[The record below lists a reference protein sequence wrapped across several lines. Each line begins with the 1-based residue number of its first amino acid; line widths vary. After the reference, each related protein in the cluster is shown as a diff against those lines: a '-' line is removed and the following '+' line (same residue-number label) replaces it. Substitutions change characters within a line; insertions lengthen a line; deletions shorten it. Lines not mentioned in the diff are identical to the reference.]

1 MSKKSIFLGILVILF
16 AQQGIILLSIPIVK
30 AEDTIPSKFY
40 TNLDIESI
48 YVYNVTKF
56 GGDLNW
62 LGFDYISKYN
72 TSTNSGGQIL
82 VNFTGFYEKDP
93 YDIFNAFDSP
103 MPYMDIEFIENE
115 AGMLI
120 SNHTFY
126 NVSNGELAFNTALG
140 YNAFQSGFLLPID
153 NMTYLKELALAQDSG
168 FIPGEITIEESYNF
182 ISFDFK
188 QDSKFQNTT
197 LVYEKKTGLLIW
209 ARTKLAPITDPI
221 GYTLEMFL
229 TNFSLDLTNTYSYN
243 VSKFNEAAIFW
254 YDWDSYIDTW
264 TTNEGGIV
272 NVSFTGYYLKDP
284 EEPTWT
290 TDAFPDNVPRAW
302 LNIEIFYKG
311 FSGQIGPQLSLNNI
325 SNREAAVQMTIGYS
339 DMQTGFLIPLIDNL
353 TFIKEKAL
361 AAANLGEVEIL
372 ENELIIQINYNQIGG
387 FQQKTSLIY
396 EKMTG
401 LLQWVDTSVG
411 GYSLTM
417 KLIGFPYSKPPTLIS
432 PADNIIPSFELSMLG
447 LVILIGSAILFKKIK
462 TKIK

>member
-1 MSKKSIFLGILVILF
+1 MVKKPILF
-16 AQQGIILLSIPIVK
+16 GVLLLIFGFQGFIIFPIPISR
-30 AEDTIPSKFY
+30 ADITIPSNFY
-40 TNLDIESI
+40 SNLDTNSI

-62 LGFDYISKYN
+62 LGFDYLSKYN
-72 TSTNSGGQIL
+72 SSTNIGGQIT
-82 VNFTGFYEKDP
+82 VNFTGFYEKNP
-93 YDIFNAFDSP
+93 NDIYNAFQSP
-103 MPYMDIEFIENE
+103 MPYMDVDFKENE
-115 AGMLI
+115 AGVLI

-140 YNAFQSGFLLPID
+140 YNTFQSGLLIPIN

-168 FIPGEITIEESYNF
+168 FMPGKITVEESYNF

-188 QDSKFQNTT
+188 QESKFQNTT

-229 TNFSLDLTNTYSYN
+229 TNYSLDLSNTYSYN
-243 VSKFNEAAIFW
+243 VTKFNEAAIFW
-254 YDWDSYIDTW
+254 YDWDNYIDTW

-284 EEPTWT
+284 KEPVWA
-290 TDAFPDNVPRAW
+290 TDAFPESVPRAW
-302 LNIEIFYKG
+302 LNIEIFYQG
-311 FSGQIGPQLSLNNI
+311 FSGQIGPQISLNNI
-325 SNREAAVQMTIGYS
+325 SNREAAIQMTIGFG

-353 TFIKEKAL
+353 TFIKENAL
-361 AAANLGEVEIL
+361 TAANSGEVEVI
-372 ENELIIQINYNQIGG
+372 ENELTIQINFNQIGG

-401 LLQWVDTSVG
+401 LLQWMDSSVG
-411 GYSLTM
+411 EYALSM
-417 KLIGFPYSKPPTLIS
+417 NLIGFTILQRTNPSTPEYK
-432 PADNIIPSFELSMLG
+432 IPSYGFYIIG
-447 LVILIGSAILFKKIK
+447 LVIIISSTVIFRNIKSKIK
-462 TKIK
+462 